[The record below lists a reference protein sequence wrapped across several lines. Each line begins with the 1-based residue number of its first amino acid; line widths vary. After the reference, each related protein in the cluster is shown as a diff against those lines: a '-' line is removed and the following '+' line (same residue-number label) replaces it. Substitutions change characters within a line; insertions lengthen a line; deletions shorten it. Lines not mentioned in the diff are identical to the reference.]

1 MSAYREARRYL
12 ARFVDLELGGMAAE
26 AMGLDRIRALL
37 AALGDPQ
44 TCYPSVLVAGTK
56 GKGSTAAMVERA
68 LRAAGYRTGLYTQ
81 PHLHTI
87 RERVSIDGELI
98 PPDAF
103 AEALNRVR
111 VALPLAAGRAE
122 EVLASMTAY
131 EVMTALAFDYFARR
145 AADIAIVEVGLGG
158 RLDAT
163 NVLDA
168 ALSVITPI
176 SLDHTQVLG
185 GTLEAIAR
193 EKADIIKQS
202 RPCVSAPQ
210 APEATAVICSFAE
223 ARGSPLRTACQDGAR
238 WERRSDGGS
247 DLVTARGRIGD
258 VHLALRGSFQKTNSA
273 VAATVLDALHQS
285 GTASAD
291 LEAVR
296 AGLERVEWPGRFEVV
311 EGGKRLPPL
320 PLGEGWGEG
329 RGPPIVLDGAHNVE
343 SVRAL
348 RQALYDEYGDR
359 PLVLVLGI
367 GADKDIPGIVRA
379 LLPAR
384 HVFAVCARHPRAAD
398 AAMIAAEARA
408 AGAQTTIAANVAQ
421 ALGAALERASGDD
434 VVVATGSLYVVAEAR
449 EALGLAR
456 AYDEPAFDP
465 WAAR

>member
-1 MSAYREARRYL
+1 MTAVYREALRSL
-12 ARFVDLELGGMAAE
+12 AGFVDLERGGMAAG

-44 TCYPSVLVAGTK
+44 NRYPSVLVAGTK
-56 GKGSTAAMVERA
+56 GKGSTAAMIERA

-87 RERVSIDGELI
+87 RERVRIDGELI
-98 PPDAF
+98 PLDAF
-103 AEALNRVR
+103 VEALNRVLA
-111 VALPLAAGRAE
+111 ALPLASAGGEGARAPT
-122 EVLASMTAY
+122 TAY
-131 EVMTALAFDYFARR
+131 EVMTALAFDHFARR

-168 ALSVITPI
+168 GVSAITSI

-185 GTLEAIAR
+185 ETLGAIAR

-210 APEATAVICSFAE
+210 PPEAMAVIRAFAE
-223 ARGSPLRTACQDGAR
+223 ARGSPLRTACQDGAC
-238 WERRSDGGS
+238 WEQQAHGAP
-247 DLVTARGRIGD
+247 DLLTARGRIRD
-258 VHLALRGSFQKTNSA
+258 VHLALRGGFQHTNSA
-273 VAATVLDALHQS
+273 VAATVLDALHES
-285 GTASAD
+285 GVAPTG

-296 AGLERVEWPGRFEVV
+296 AGVERVEWPGRFEVV
-311 EGGKRLPPL
+311 EGHAPPV
-320 PLGEGWGEG
+320 
-329 RGPPIVLDGAHNVE
+329 VLDGAHNVE
-343 SVRAL
+343 SAQAL
-348 RQALYDEYGDR
+348 RQALYDEYGKR
-359 PLVLVLGI
+359 PVVLVLGI

-379 LLPAR
+379 LLPVR

-398 AAMIAAEARA
+398 PEVIAAAGRA
-408 AGAQTTIAANVAQ
+408 AGAQTTNAANVAQ
-421 ALGAALERASGDD
+421 ALGAALECASRDD

-449 EALGLAR
+449 EALGLAE

-465 WAAR
+465 WAAVRGVS

>member
-1 MSAYREARRYL
+1 MSAYREALRYL
-12 ARFVDLELGGMAAE
+12 ASFIDLERGGMAAE

-122 EVLASMTAY
+122 EVLASTTAY
-131 EVMTALAFDYFARR
+131 EVMTALAFDDFARR

-273 VAATVLDALHQS
+273 VAATVLDALHEFD
-285 GTASAD
+285 TASTD

-311 EGGKRLPPL
+311 ERH
-320 PLGEGWGEG
+320 
-329 RGPPIVLDGAHNVE
+329 GPPVVLDGAHNVE
-343 SVRAL
+343 SVQAL

-408 AGAQTTIAANVAQ
+408 VGAQTTIAANVAQ